1 MYASWCRC
9 GVRVVRPW
17 LPLPETS
24 RGTDVF
30 ASSRCS
36 VPVSLGASLFRSPVI
51 QEYGLS
57 TIAAGLMDFL
67 TGLTIIS
74 AVNTQSSCFY
84 DMIADFPIH
93 WHDCDFVVRP
103 LIATCI
109 CNFFF
114 RPVRNRQSETS
125 HISVAGGCAGENRF
139 VPGLPGAPSH
149 WGVQYRP
156 PCAQHRCTLENASV

>member
-36 VPVSLGASLFRSPVI
+36 VPVSLGTSLFRSPVI

-114 RPVRNRQSETS
+114 GRYVTDNR
-125 HISVAGGCAGENRF
+125 
-139 VPGLPGAPSH
+139 
-149 WGVQYRP
+149 RP
-156 PCAQHRCTLENASV
+156 PTSL